1 MTAGLDEA
9 IAAAAAGGDVVG
21 AVRPGELDELS
32 LAFEHWMALEHVPA
46 NTARTRMRTLRS
58 VGCAGTVGPEG
69 LEAWWYA
76 RADLVSAAT
85 RANDLANLRTFYRWA
100 ARFGHRADD
109 PTLRLSQPS
118 VDAGTP
124 HPMSRHDLDL
134 LLDYCKR
141 DAVLRRAIALG
152 AYAGL
157 RVAEAAAV
165 MWPNVDLELRRI
177 RVVSGKGNKSRLV
190 PTSPLLV
197 DELLPNTGGNVVTG
211 TLQVYSA
218 DTLRRRVNRAIVAAG
233 CAEGA
238 TFHWLR
244 HRYGTLAYQAT
255 GDLLAVGRVM
265 GHASPVT
272 TAIYAEANDEVA
284 DRIAI
289 AVSR

>member
-1 MTAGLDEA
+1 VTAGVDDA
-9 IAAAAAGGDVVG
+9 IAAAAAGELLEV
-21 AVRPGELDELS
+21 VRPGEVDELS
-32 LAFEHWMALEHVPA
+32 REFEAWMAREKVPA
-46 NTARTRMRTLRS
+46 NTARTRMRTLRA
-58 VGCAGTVGPEG
+58 VGCAGSVGTEG

-76 RADLVSAAT
+76 RAETVSAAT

-109 PTLRLSQPS
+109 PTIRLSQPS

-124 HPMSRHDLDL
+124 HPLSRHDLDKL
-134 LLDYCKR
+134 LAYCA
-141 DAVLRRAIALG
+141 DDPSLRRAIALG
-152 AYAGL
+152 AYAGV
-157 RVAEAAAV
+157 RVAEAAAL

-177 RVVSGKGNKSRLV
+177 RVVAGKGNKSRLV
-190 PTSPLLV
+190 PMSPLLV
-197 DELLPNTGGNVVTG
+197 DELLPDTRGNVVTG
-211 TLQVYSA
+211 SLHVYSA

-272 TAIYAEANDEVA
+272 TAIYAQANDEVA

-289 AVSR
+289 AVAR